1 MQSTLLNYK
10 ISKRL
15 KQTDKIRYTTKQV
28 KTQNLND
35 KTNRIIQ
42 RQVQFFLTIKH
53 KYDRQQLKL
62 GIQNKVLIQLF
73 NNPDINIG
81 DRRSEN

>member
-1 MQSTLLNYK
+1 MRSTLLNYK
-10 ISKRL
+10 ISTRL
-15 KQTDKIRYTTKQV
+15 KQRDKIRYTTTKQV

-42 RQVQFFLTIKH
+42 RQVQFLLTIKH

-73 NNPDINIG
+73 NNPETKY
-81 DRRSEN
+81 RRSEI